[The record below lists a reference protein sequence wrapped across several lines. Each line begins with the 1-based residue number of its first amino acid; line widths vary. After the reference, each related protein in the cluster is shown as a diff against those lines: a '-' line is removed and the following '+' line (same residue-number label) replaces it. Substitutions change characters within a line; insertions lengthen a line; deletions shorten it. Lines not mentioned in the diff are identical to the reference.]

1 MTENARRSENLALA
15 FQEVLTAIV
24 RLRSNRQT
32 VSDASAF
39 RGQIREAIRMAEQ
52 EARRAGYSAED
63 VEDAKFAVVAFLD
76 ESILNLR
83 SPVFTDWPRRPL
95 QEEFYG
101 HHIAGEVFFRN
112 LQRLLVRDESQDVAD
127 VLEVYHLCMLLGFAG
142 RYSIGG
148 RGELQGI
155 TGMVAA
161 KIQRIR
167 QTPSQLSPGWALPGD
182 SIQVTRG
189 DPWLKRAFIAAICCI
204 SLAIALFLVYML
216 LLRSGVG
223 TIRSIGAS
231 HGWETEPRALASGNT
246 CLRFD
251 GAKPLL
257 RGCDSE
263 TGA

>member
-1 MTENARRSENLALA
+1 MC
-15 FQEVLTAIV
+15 
-24 RLRSNRQT
+24 
-32 VSDASAF
+32 
-39 RGQIREAIRMAEQ
+39 IRD
-52 EARRAGYSAED
+52 S
-63 VEDAKFAVVAFLD
+63 
-76 ESILNLR
+76 
-83 SPVFTDWPRRPL
+83 
-95 QEEFYG
+95 
-101 HHIAGEVFFRN
+101 
-112 LQRLLVRDESQDVAD
+112 
-127 VLEVYHLCMLLGFAG
+127 
-142 RYSIGG
+142 
-148 RGELQGI
+148 
-155 TGMVAA
+155 
-161 KIQRIR
+161 R